1 MATLHFIVRFVTLK
15 DKSWGTLKLGEIG
28 IIPSYTC
35 LN

>member
-1 MATLHFIVRFVTLK
+1 MATLHFIVGFVTLK
-15 DKSWGTLKLGEIG
+15 GKSWGALKRGEIA